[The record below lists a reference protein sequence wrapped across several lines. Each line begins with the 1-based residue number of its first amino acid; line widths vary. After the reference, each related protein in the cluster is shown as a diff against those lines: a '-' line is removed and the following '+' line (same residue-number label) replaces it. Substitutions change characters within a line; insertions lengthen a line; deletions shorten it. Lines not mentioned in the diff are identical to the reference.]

1 MPINRATLELFA
13 ALDRSA
19 PTPLRAQLEDA
30 ICAAITDGGAP
41 PGHQLPASRVLA
53 EALHVSRGVVSE
65 AYAQIAAEGWIEIR
79 RGAAPV
85 VRDRPGGRARTA
97 IEASLGRS
105 ALPRAARPH
114 RDRARPRR
122 SFPRRAW
129 SAALR
134 RAVADMPDAA
144 LDYAATR
151 AATPSCGPSWP
162 PTWCGCAGSR
172 PPTWCSRAATR
183 RGCG

>member
-19 PTPLRAQLEDA
+19 PTPLRNQLEDA

-41 PGHQLPASRVLA
+41 PGTRLPASRVLA

-85 VRDRPGGRARTA
+85 VRAVPRTTR
-97 IEASLGRS
+97 E
-105 ALPRAARPH
+105 
-114 RDRARPRR
+114 RR
-122 SFPRRAW
+122 S
-129 SAALR
+129 
-134 RAVADMPDAA
+134 
-144 LDYAATR
+144 
-151 AATPSCGPSWP
+151 GPP
-162 PTWCGCAGSR
+162 
-172 PPTWCSRAATR
+172 
-183 RGCG
+183 